1 MTKFSNFCAVVAA
14 FFAVNAYGA
23 DFLVKNMR
31 VEGLRRISD
40 GTVFNYLPI
49 DIGDNLN
56 AQRLGEALRALY
68 STGLFQDVEF
78 RQDQGTLI
86 ILVQERP
93 TINKLNLTGN
103 KQIKEDDL
111 KEGLK
116 DAGLAEGRQFD
127 RGTLEGV
134 EQELNRVYFGNGRY
148 GVKIDSAVTELP
160 NNLVDITI
168 EIKEGKVAKIR
179 QINMVGNSAYPDDE
193 LLDTFESGVGGLLS
207 FYSKKDQYSLQK
219 VEGDL
224 ESLTSYYMDRG
235 YAAFEVEST
244 QVSISPDKKDIF
256 LTVNINEGDI
266 YKVSDIKMA
275 GDFVVP
281 EEQVRQLV
289 LQRPDTTFSRRLVIR
304 SEELITLRLGNDG
317 YAFAEVN
324 AFPEFDEDNKTVSL
338 TYFIDPKQR
347 AYVRRI
353 NYNGVDGTDDEVFR
367 REMRQL
373 EGAWLSNSLVDRS
386 KALVS
391 RLPFVEDVQVETE
404 RVPGEEHLV
413 DVNFDI
419 KQRQS
424 GTLSAGVGFSDRA
437 GVLLNGGFTE
447 SNFLGTGDRLAVNL
461 NAGSFQ
467 RIYSISHTDPYFTE
481 DGISRLATVSYR
493 RTDQLVSNASSFTS
507 NSLGAILQFGF
518 PLSDFQRVSL
528 GAAIRDTE
536 LLASGFSPNEYVNW
550 VLDNGN
556 TFFREGL
563 RDSNNNPTLV
573 PASQFTTYELLLG
586 WSRDTRNRAIFAER
600 GSRISFSAEYTLPGS
615 DVEYYV
621 ARASFGK
628 LWPIFG
634 SNWIFSW
641 RGEYAFGD
649 ALGDTQYLPPNKNFF
664 AGGAQS
670 VRGYRNNRLTPL
682 DSFGRPYGGNL
693 LITNQLEIILPT
705 PEKLRGSARISLF
718 ADAGNVFYTGDPGLF
733 TPRDSSGVPTGESPF
748 FDPEIW
754 DFSVDELRYS
764 VGVSATWL
772 APIGALTFSYGIPL
786 NEVENVPGRPNDD
799 LERFQ
804 FSVNSPF

>member
-1 MTKFSNFCAVVAA
+1 MTKISNFCLSLAA

-49 DIGDNLN
+49 DIGDSLSP
-56 AQRLGEALRALY
+56 QRLGEALRALY

-78 RQDQGTLI
+78 RQDGGTLI

-103 KQIKEDDL
+103 KQIKEEDL

-275 GDFVVP
+275 GDFVVA
-281 EEQVRQLV
+281 EETLRQLV

-324 AFPEFDEDNKTVSL
+324 AFPEFDEENKTVSL

-404 RVPGEEHLV
+404 RVPGEEHL
-413 DVNFDI
+413 
-419 KQRQS
+419 
-424 GTLSAGVGFSDRA
+424 
-437 GVLLNGGFTE
+437 
-447 SNFLGTGDRLAVNL
+447 
-461 NAGSFQ
+461 
-467 RIYSISHTDPYFTE
+467 
-481 DGISRLATVSYR
+481 
-493 RTDQLVSNASSFTS
+493 
-507 NSLGAILQFGF
+507 
-518 PLSDFQRVSL
+518 
-528 GAAIRDTE
+528 
-536 LLASGFSPNEYVNW
+536 W
-550 VLDNGN
+550 M
-556 TFFREGL
+556 
-563 RDSNNNPTLV
+563 
-573 PASQFTTYELLLG
+573 
-586 WSRDTRNRAIFAER
+586 
-600 GSRISFSAEYTLPGS
+600 
-615 DVEYYV
+615 
-621 ARASFGK
+621 
-628 LWPIFG
+628 
-634 SNWIFSW
+634 
-641 RGEYAFGD
+641 
-649 ALGDTQYLPPNKNFF
+649 
-664 AGGAQS
+664 
-670 VRGYRNNRLTPL
+670 
-682 DSFGRPYGGNL
+682 
-693 LITNQLEIILPT
+693 
-705 PEKLRGSARISLF
+705 
-718 ADAGNVFYTGDPGLF
+718 
-733 TPRDSSGVPTGESPF
+733 
-748 FDPEIW
+748 
-754 DFSVDELRYS
+754 
-764 VGVSATWL
+764 
-772 APIGALTFSYGIPL
+772 
-786 NEVENVPGRPNDD
+786 
-799 LERFQ
+799 
-804 FSVNSPF
+804 